1 MHKEKIAIL
10 IRRFEAMRNQQGTI
24 FLDEDAFEQIIDY
37 YILKDEYE
45 NALAA
50 ATLGCR
56 EHRYSTELQWLKAE
70 LHYELH
76 QFRDCFDTAQT
87 AENLGLRTVELYI
100 LKADAALGFGDKKNA
115 QTALHIALDKATDD
129 QEFAAIYVGIANIYE
144 AQNDYSK
151 VIDTLRLAL
160 QHNPNDEDAFA
171 RIAHAVDETDRH
183 YDALTIFQTV
193 ADTNPYSAKAWFY
206 LAKMQAHMA
215 DTLAAVAA
223 YEYAIVINESFID
236 AYCALAETYFDE
248 GLYEKSI
255 EVLQNANAESP
266 EPNAE
271 IQFLLGCN
279 YENLN
284 KIAKAKV
291 FYTEA
296 IKINQSHS
304 QARFALGSLFV
315 RDKNW
320 QAAIRQFDRCVQICD
335 FNPDYWFSTADAHAQ
350 LENIEQANFY
360 FKNGLKHTN
369 GISFWLTYIN
379 FLLANDRINET
390 LEIIEEAETLCLA
403 DSRLQYAKVA
413 ALILAKK
420 RKAALQLLQIT
431 LIQHYTEHR
440 YLLDVFPE
448 LVKDYEVLRLLKR

>member
-1 MHKEKIAIL
+1 MQKEKIAIL
-10 IRRFEAMRNQQGTI
+10 IRRFEAMRNQKEAV

-70 LHYELH
+70 LHSELH
-76 QFRDCFDTAQT
+76 QFRDCFDAAQT

-100 LKADAALGFGDKKNA
+100 LKADAALGFGDKKSA
-115 QTALHIALDKATDD
+115 QTELHIALDKASDD

-171 RIAHAVDETDRH
+171 RIAHAADETDRH
-183 YDALTIFQTV
+183 EDALTIFQAV
-193 ADTNPYSAKAWFY
+193 ADANPYSAKAWFY
-206 LAKMQAHMA
+206 LAKMQAQLS
-215 DTLAAVAA
+215 DTLAAVSA

-236 AYCALAETYFDE
+236 AYCALAETFFEE

-271 IQFLLGCN
+271 IQYLLGCN
-279 YENLN
+279 YENLE
-284 KIAKAKV
+284 KTAKAKA
-291 FYTEA
+291 YYSEA
-296 IKINQSHS
+296 IKINQAHN
-304 QARFALGSLFV
+304 QARFALGSLFAN
-315 RDKNW
+315 DQNW

-335 FNPDYWFSTADAHAQ
+335 FNPEYWFATGDAHAH
-350 LENIEQANFY
+350 LDNVEQANFY

-369 GISFWLTYIN
+369 DIDYWLTYIN
-379 FLLANDRINET
+379 FLLAYDKIEEALN
-390 LEIIEEAETLCLA
+390 IIEEAETLCA
-403 DSRLQYAKVA
+403 VDARLQYAKVA
-413 ALILAKK
+413 ALLLAKK
-420 RKAALQLLQIT
+420 RKSALLLLQIT
-431 LIQHYTEHR
+431 LAENHNEHR
-440 YLLDVFPE
+440 YLLDIFPE
-448 LVKDYEVLRLLKR
+448 LVKDYEILRMLKR